1 MGDIRNCIA
10 ALADAEP
17 LMTRLLQYRFPDDH
31 PPSPGVGGHSFGNL
45 LIAAMSAIEGD
56 FEEGV
61 RQSNRVL
68 AVRGQVVPA
77 APVPLTLHARL
88 VDGREI
94 HGQSVIARATGIER
108 VWVTP
113 SGVHATGE
121 VIDAIAEADFIV
133 LGPGSLYTS
142 LLPSLLIPEVRD
154 AVATSRAL
162 RCYVCNVATQVGE
175 TEGYGLAA
183 HIAALEAHA
192 GASLVD
198 VVLVNDNFLASR
210 PEGDLSEAVRL
221 DWVPPRAGPE
231 VVRRAV
237 VDLGNA
243 HRHDSALLAAALL
256 SIYQDRARSRP
267 SLRVANTA

>member
-1 MGDIRNCIA
+1 
-10 ALADAEP
+10 
-17 LMTRLLQYRFPDDH
+17 
-31 PPSPGVGGHSFGNL
+31 
-45 LIAAMSAIEGD
+45 
-56 FEEGV
+56 
-61 RQSNRVL
+61 
-68 AVRGQVVPA
+68 VRGQVVPA

-113 SGVHATGE
+113 SGVRATRE
-121 VIDAIAEADFIV
+121 VVDAIAEADCIV

-256 SIYQDRARSRP
+256 SIYQDHARSRP